1 MDKHTERK
9 LLTVSS
15 AVVMILA
22 AAAAAQA
29 QEASPTR
36 LGEVLVTAQKR
47 TENMLD
53 VPVSI
58 SVVDGSRLEKGGS
71 TQLTDYSA
79 YVPGMQVDSNGTPG
93 QTTVSLRG
101 IGPLGSSATVGSY
114 VDDAPI
120 GSSGIY
126 NSTNALSFELMP
138 YDIERI
144 EVLRGPQGTLYG
156 ASSIGGLLKYVTV
169 APALDEF
176 EGKVGIEAVD
186 VTDGS
191 GNDFNYSARISFP
204 LVEDSLG
211 MSLSYARRELPAYI
225 DNIQTG
231 ETDVNAGTQEGARL
245 ALLWQPSENTSL
257 SLSAMRQEVES
268 DNNALLYEDIDG
280 VPVGDGRSTNQFLEE
295 PYDSQYDLYSAT
307 LNVNIGELTLTS
319 VTSYSEAD
327 ILITSDATRAFGE
340 LIGVIL
346 GIGPVYSDVVF
357 PFSQEKLTQE
367 IRLTSPASDR
377 FEWLVGAFYTDEENQ
392 VEQVVSLYD
401 PATGELIPGINP
413 AAVVQLPNEYQEYA
427 IFTNGTYKFSDT
439 FHLSAGV
446 RYAKN
451 DQKFRQ
457 ISFGLIVPTADVP
470 GESDEDVVTY
480 SLSPEWH
487 FGNDTML
494 YARVATGYRPGGPN
508 VFLPGVPPT
517 VDSDS
522 MTNYEVGV
530 KSSLAGGAVLLETA
544 VFYMDWEDIQLG
556 VTFPNGTSGLA
567 NAGSAESQ
575 GVEGSLS
582 WLAGENLTVGV
593 TGAYTDA
600 KLTSDTPNGAQ
611 DGDRLPRTPEWS
623 GSLFA
628 DYAIE
633 TGNNLNWQ
641 FGGLVRYVGDRISE
655 PSSQPNSIAADS
667 YITVDLNA
675 GLAINDRWTIRA
687 YARNVTDEDG
697 DISRSISIPNS
708 SLIGGPQF
716 ISVVPVQPRTFGLG
730 VEVSF

>member
-22 AAAAAQA
+22 AAAAAHA
-29 QEASPTR
+29 QEAAPTR

-47 TENMLD
+47 TEKIQD

-58 SVVDGSRLEKGGS
+58 SVVDGSRLENGGS

-156 ASSIGGLLKYVTV
+156 ASSIGGLLKYVTI

-186 VTDGS
+186 VAGAS
-191 GNDFNYSARISFP
+191 SNDFNYGARISFP
-204 LVEDSLG
+204 LAKDSLG
-211 MSLSYARRELPAYI
+211 MSLSYARRELPAYV
-225 DNIQTG
+225 DNVQTG
-231 ETDVNAGTQEGARL
+231 DSDVNEGSQEGARV
-245 ALLWQPSENTSL
+245 ALLWQPSETTSL
-257 SLSAMRQEVES
+257 TLSAMRQEVES
-268 DNNALLYEDIDG
+268 DDNAVLFEDING
-280 VPVGDGRSTNQFLEE
+280 VAVGDGLSTNVFLDE
-295 PYDSQYDLYSAT
+295 PYESQYDLYSAT
-307 LNVNIGELTLTS
+307 LNVKIGDMTLTS

-327 ILITSDATRAFGE
+327 LLVTSDATRAYGE
-340 LIGVIL
+340 LIGAIL
-346 GIGPVYSDVVF
+346 EIGTIHADVSY
-357 PFSQEKLTQE
+357 PFGQKKLTQE
-367 IRLTSPASDR
+367 IRLASPASDR
-377 FEWLVGAFYTDEENQ
+377 FEWLVGVFYTDEDNE
-392 VEQVVSLYD
+392 VEQTVSLYD
-401 PATGELIPGINP
+401 PDTGELLDGLNP

-427 IFTNGTYKFSDT
+427 IFTNGTFKFSDT
-439 FHLSAGV
+439 FHLSTGV

-470 GESDEDVVTY
+470 GTSDEDVVTY
-480 SLSPEWH
+480 SLSPQWH
-487 FGNDTML
+487 LSDETML
-494 YARVATGYRPGGPN
+494 YARVATGYRAGGPN

-530 KSSLAGGAVLLETA
+530 KSSLAGGNVLVEA
-544 VFYMDWEDIQLG
+544 AAFYMDWEDIQLG
-556 VTFPNGTSGLA
+556 VAFPNGTSGLA

-582 WLAGENLTVGV
+582 WLASDNFTIGV
-593 TGAYTDA
+593 NGAYTDA

-623 GSLFA
+623 GSVFA
-628 DYAIE
+628 DYVVE
-633 TGNNLNWQ
+633 TGGGQDWQ
-641 FGGLVRYVGDRISE
+641 FGGLIRYVGDRISD
-655 PSSQPNSIAADS
+655 PSSQPNSVAADS
-667 YITVDLNA
+667 YLTVDLSA
-675 GLAINDRWTIRA
+675 GVTINDRWTIRA

-697 DISRSISIPNS
+697 DISRSLSIGNS

-730 VEVSF
+730 VEVAF

>member
-367 IRLTSPASDR
+367 IRLTSPAGDR

-522 MTNYEVGV
+522 MTNFEVGV

>member
-1 MDKHTERK
+1 MDKHIERR

-15 AVVMILA
+15 AVFMVLA
-22 AAAAAQA
+22 AAAASAQD
-29 QEASPTR
+29 ASTN
-36 LGEVLVTAQKR
+36 LGPVYVTAQKR
-47 TENMLD
+47 TQNIQD

-58 SVVDGSRLEKGGS
+58 SVVQGSRLEDGGS
-71 TQLTDYSA
+71 TQLTDYAA

-156 ASSIGGLLKYVTV
+156 ASSIGGLLKYVTK
-169 APALDEF
+169 APSLEEF
-176 EGKVGIEAVD
+176 EGKVGVEAVD
-186 VTDGS
+186 VSGGS
-191 GNDFNYSARISFP
+191 SNDFNYGARISFP
-204 LVEDSLG
+204 LAKDTLG

-225 DNIQTG
+225 DNVQTG
-231 ETDVNAGTQEGARL
+231 ESDVNDGTQEGARL
-245 ALLWQPSENTSL
+245 ALLWRPSETTSL
-257 SLSAMRQEVES
+257 TLSAMRQEVDS
-268 DNNALLYEDIDG
+268 DANAQLFEDIDG
-280 VPVGDGRSTNQFLEE
+280 EAVGDGLSTNVFLDE
-295 PYDSQYDLYSAT
+295 PYESQFDLYSAT
-307 LNVNIGELTLTS
+307 LSVQLGELTLTS

-327 ILITSDATRAFGE
+327 LLVHSDATRAYGE
-340 LIGVIL
+340 LIGAIL
-346 GIGPVYSDVVF
+346 EVGQLLSDVTY
-357 PFSQEKLTQE
+357 PFGQEKLTQE

-377 FEWLVGAFYTDEENQ
+377 FEWLVGAFYTDEDNE
-392 VEQVVSLYD
+392 VTQVVSLYD
-401 PATGELIPGINP
+401 PGTGELIPGLNP
-413 AAVVQLPNEYQEYA
+413 AAVVMLPNEYQEYA
-427 IFTNGTYKFSDT
+427 FFTNGTWKFNDT
-439 FHLSAGV
+439 FHLTGGV

-470 GESDEDVVTY
+470 GTSDEDVVTY

-487 FGNDTML
+487 FGDDTMV
-494 YARVATGYRPGGPN
+494 YARVATGYRAGGPN
-508 VFLPGVPPT
+508 VFLPGVPPM

-522 MTNYEVGV
+522 MTDYEIGF
-530 KSSLAGGAVLLETA
+530 KSSLAGGSFQLEA
-544 VFYMDWEDIQLG
+544 AAFYMDWEDIQLG
-556 VTFPNGTSGLA
+556 VAFPNGTSGLA
-567 NAGSAESQ
+567 NAGSAESK
-575 GVEGSLS
+575 GVEGSFN
-582 WLAGENLTVGV
+582 WLASDNLTVGV

-628 DYAIE
+628 DYVME
-633 TGNNLNWQ
+633 TGTNLDWK
-641 FGGLVRYVGDRISE
+641 FGGLIRYVGDRLSD
-655 PSSQPNSIAADS
+655 PSSQPNSVSAES
-667 YITVDLNA
+667 YLTVDLNA
-675 GLAINDRWTIRA
+675 GVTINDRWTIRA
-687 YARNVTDEDG
+687 FARNATDEDG
-697 DISRSISIPNS
+697 DLTRSLSIGNS

-716 ISVVPVQPRTFGLG
+716 ISVVPVQPRTFGLA
-730 VEVSF
+730 VEVEF

>member
-1 MDKHTERK
+1 MDKHIERK

-268 DNNALLYEDIDG
+268 DDNAMLYEDING
-280 VPVGDGRSTNQFLEE
+280 VPVGDGLSTNLFLDE
-295 PYDSQYDLYSAT
+295 PYESQYDLYSAT

-367 IRLTSPASDR
+367 IRLTSPAGDR

-628 DYAIE
+628 DYVIE